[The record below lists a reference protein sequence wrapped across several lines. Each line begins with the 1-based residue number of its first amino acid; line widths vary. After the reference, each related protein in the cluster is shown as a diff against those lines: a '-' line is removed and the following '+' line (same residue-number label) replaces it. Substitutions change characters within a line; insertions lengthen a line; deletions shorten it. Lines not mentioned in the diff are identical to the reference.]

1 MSLIEFKES
10 VIIGSIAFYVLF
22 WIFLIVSKM
31 KYIIEDN
38 KKTFKDVFKKDILKE
53 LQSSIYE
60 SSGSLAIFSKIYFS
74 IIGLIIV
81 ISTVYEVVNFTVAT
95 SSLFIILIIMYIIAV
110 LDYIDRRSL

>member
-10 VIIGSIAFYVLF
+10 VAIGSITFYILF
-22 WIFLIVSKM
+22 WISLIVSKIKYIM
-31 KYIIEDN
+31 KYN
-38 KKTFKDVFKKDILKE
+38 KKPFKDIFKKETLKE

-60 SSGSLAIFSKIYFS
+60 SSDSLAIFTKIYFTV
-74 IIGLIIV
+74 IGLMIV
-81 ISTVYEVVNFTVAT
+81 IATVYEIINFTVAT

>member
-10 VIIGSIAFYVLF
+10 AVIGSIAFYILF

-60 SSGSLAIFSKIYFS
+60 SSDFLAIFTKIYFTV
-74 IIGLIIV
+74 IGLMIV
-81 ISTVYEVVNFTVAT
+81 IATVYEVVNFTVAT
-95 SSLFIILIIMYIIAV
+95 SSLFIILIIMYIIAL
-110 LDYIDRRSL
+110 LDYIDKRIL